1 MCKIIV
7 FSQKKNPQLTL
18 YFDISVQT
26 AMSRIV
32 KNVILKLRKSWNRM
46 KLIHKSQGRE
56 KH

>member
-7 FSQKKNPQLTL
+7 FSQKKTPQLTL